1 MDPELYNLLLT
12 LFGDDLTITMEE
24 AMNLYDEYGVYDHL
38 DTINTLIQ
46 MADDTDHMELHDAMY
61 SIIDDTAESI
71 LNEHGIELNDSV
83 QLRYKVELLDS
94 IKNLQTLIDYT
105 EAYNLLESEQPDMEI
120 FANLV
125 EMTSMLDTTTV
136 YDIVHILNP
145 QFIDSLK
152 YLIKKKVEVSEESL
166 VGDMQL
172 KRKIIDK
179 LKKYNTFVKGKVTCG
194 YSLMEQGALI
204 GEKFEMYLP
213 YITEYITIDD
223 ADSIAETLYTTL
235 LLSNDG
241 YVNPL
246 LIFKKY
252 IDKIPVVD
260 ETMVSKIES
269 AIEKVASNFDTYL
282 KATTSE
288 RF

>member
-269 AIEKVASNFDTYL
+269 AIEKVASNFDTYV